1 VRNFILFVR
10 RFFNLILF
18 LGLEIVCFVLIAR
31 TNTLQGNDVMSSA
44 NVLVG
49 LLYQKREDVVYYF
62 GLKTMND
69 SLLRENLRLRSEL
82 AALQTVDTLKDS
94 TAQISFVGNDSLHKI
109 QYATYKFLEARVIN
123 NAVNAAN
130 NFITIN
136 RGYKQGVRKNMAVL
150 SGSGVVGEVIH
161 VSANFSSILSILNVK
176 RKISAQLKDGT
187 TGFVSWESTI
197 PDQLIL
203 EDISKEVKIYKGD
216 SIFTTNYS
224 LFPANML
231 IGTVWKRKVNKKT
244 NEQILYLKSATNFRN
259 LQYVYV
265 VDDQK
270 MAERKQLE
278 ALTNEDK

>member
-1 VRNFILFVR
+1 MRNFILFVR

-109 QYATYKFLEARVIN
+109 QYASYKFLEARVIN
-123 NAVNAAN
+123 NSVNAAN

-136 RGYKQGVRKNMAVL
+136 RGYNQGVRKNMAVL

-187 TGFVSWESTI
+187 AGFVSWESTV

-216 SIFTTNYS
+216 SIYTTNYS
-224 LFPANML
+224 LFPAHML

-278 ALTNEDK
+278 ALTNENK

>member
-1 VRNFILFVR
+1 MRNFILFVR

>member
-1 VRNFILFVR
+1 MRNFILFVR

-82 AALQTVDTLKDS
+82 ATLQTVDTLKDS

-109 QYATYKFLEARVIN
+109 QYASYKFLEARVIN
-123 NAVNAAN
+123 NSVNAAN

-136 RGYKQGVRKNMAVL
+136 RGYNQGVRKNMAVL

-176 RKISAQLKDGT
+176 RKISAQLQDGT

-265 VDDQK
+265 VDDKK

>member
-1 VRNFILFVR
+1 MRNFILFVR

-69 SLLRENLRLRSEL
+69 SLLSENLRLRSEL
-82 AALQTVDTLKDS
+82 ATLQTVDTLKDS

-109 QYATYKFLEARVIN
+109 QYASYKFLEARVIN
-123 NAVNAAN
+123 NSVNAAN

-136 RGYKQGVRKNMAVL
+136 RGYNQGVRKNMAVL

-176 RKISAQLKDGT
+176 RKISAQLQDGT

-265 VDDQK
+265 VDDKK

>member
-1 VRNFILFVR
+1 
-10 RFFNLILF
+10 
-18 LGLEIVCFVLIAR
+18 
-31 TNTLQGNDVMSSA
+31 MSSA

-82 AALQTVDTLKDS
+82 ATLQTVDTLKDS

-109 QYATYKFLEARVIN
+109 QYASYKFLEARVIN
-123 NAVNAAN
+123 NSVNAAN

-136 RGYKQGVRKNMAVL
+136 RGYNQGVRKNMAVL

-176 RKISAQLKDGT
+176 RKISAQLQDGT

-265 VDDQK
+265 VDDKK

>member
-1 VRNFILFVR
+1 MRNFILFVR

-136 RGYKQGVRKNMAVL
+136 RGYNQGVRKNMAVL